1 MQKQTKTI
9 EDQGKKQFHALKN
22 LQNLKDNKEKQIKAI
37 EDKSDAKLSIQEKNF
52 NKLLDERMYE
62 MQKMSGDIEFNKL
75 TYYFKNQNL
84 APLNFI
90 GFCGLLNI
98 YEEIKNGNI
107 SIKKTKEYQKKF
119 KSNLNKATSG
129 NPKYREIYQSNTLKI
144 LEIFIIQGKM
154 LSIYLMIMLKLDL
167 KLCIKQKI
175 EQVNADIKILYL

>member
-22 LQNLKDNKEKQIKAI
+22 LQNLKDNKEKQMKAI

-90 GFCGLLNI
+90 GFRGLLNI
-98 YEEIKNGNI
+98 YEKIKNGYI
-107 SIKKTKEYQKKF
+107 SIKKAK
-119 KSNLNKATSG
+119 
-129 NPKYREIYQSNTLKI
+129 
-144 LEIFIIQGKM
+144 
-154 LSIYLMIMLKLDL
+154 
-167 KLCIKQKI
+167 
-175 EQVNADIKILYL
+175 